1 MHNFFQAS
9 TLGLV
14 KALVASGGA
23 YGASILCPVP
33 RVAGGLT
40 EPSVVPRFLNALRES
55 GAHPIRVDA
64 YLTTLGA
71 DPVSCAPEVEMLLS
85 GQISAVAFSSTAEVS
100 PFTSIIVLL

>member
-1 MHNFFQAS
+1 MHNHFQAS

-14 KALVASGGA
+14 KALIASGEA
-23 YGASILCPVP
+23 NGASILCPVP

-40 EPSVVPRFLNALRES
+40 EPAVVPRFLDALCKA
-55 GAHPIRVDA
+55 GAHPVRADA

-85 GQISAVAFSSTAEVS
+85 GQISVVAFSSTAEVS
-100 PFTSIIVLL
+100 PFSIIVLLC